1 MKRIILFVLLLC
13 SSLLTLGQSSTYIN
27 GSFDINA
34 GVPVTW
40 YGDVEFG
47 PDAVVYLEDGAQA
60 IFYGKRMVVSP
71 GARFICLPG
80 NGQTGTG
87 SIIFRGNNP
96 LYGGYPLGQTLDG
109 GYGSGI
115 DPTLPNI
122 EIDNADGLSLT
133 GSARI
138 SNMVR
143 FTQGHLYLNNFN
155 LVLDDNATFNGY
167 EVGRHVVTNGTG
179 VVVKEGL
186 PNGGSFIFPVS
197 IAGLDYT
204 PATVANR
211 SASRDISVQV
221 KEYGSSP
228 SNEVALGTR
237 GMDRTWQISGST
249 SGAADVTLQHN
260 AATNAN
266 GTGTN
271 GAGFNNSLSYVS
283 QQLSAGVWSSSCG
296 GSDGGSLISIHTGAG
311 LMLPGI
317 VDATAYF
324 TKQTVNCTDLMVSKT
339 INNVGPVVGSNVT
352 FTITARNNGTADAT
366 GVSVNDLL
374 PSGYTFASSTASV
387 GAYNMA
393 TGVWTIGNLSNGA
406 SATLTVTATILS
418 TGSYANTATIA
429 GAQTDPD
436 PSNNTSTVTPVPGAL
451 QANLGVSKTAGSMSP
466 VIGDNV
472 TFTITANNAGPD
484 AATGVSVSEQLPA
497 GYTYISATASAGSF
511 NSGTGVWTIG
521 AMANGASATLTVT
534 ARVNAAGPYANT
546 AIITGSEPD
555 PVPGNNSATVTPVP
569 NAALVDLS
577 IAKTAPM
584 VGIHIG
590 QEFDYTIQVKNI
602 GSNLA
607 TGVVMSDVLP
617 EQLSYVSHNSAYG
630 SASYGGGN
638 RTLGWNIG
646 SLAAGASAELTIR
659 VKANRAG
666 TVANT
671 ATVGSTEVDSDPSN
685 NSSTHTRQVLG
696 LQIPN
701 VITPDGDGKN
711 DTFRIPGIEAYP
723 ENTLIIHNRWGNEV
737 WKSTG
742 MSYRNDW
749 DGRGLNGGTYYYV
762 LKLRDGSG
770 SWQTFAGWVTLLR
783 D

>member
-1 MKRIILFVLLLC
+1 MRRIIIFVVLC
-13 SSLLTLGQSSTYIN
+13 FTSLLAFGQSPTYIN

-34 GVPVTW
+34 GVPITW

-60 IFYGKRMVVSP
+60 IFYGRNMVVSP
-71 GARFICLPG
+71 SARFVCLPG

-87 SIIFRGNNP
+87 RIIFRGNNP
-96 LYGGYPLGQTLDG
+96 LYVGYPLRQTLDG
-109 GYGSGI
+109 GHTTGLE
-115 DPTLPNI
+115 PALPNI
-122 EIDNADGLSLT
+122 EVDNADGLSLT
-133 GSARI
+133 GNVRI
-138 SNMVR
+138 SNTVR
-143 FTQGHLYLNNFN
+143 FTSGHIYLNNFS
-155 LVLDDNATFNGY
+155 LVLDDNAIFSGY
-167 EVGRHVVTNGTG
+167 DVSKHVVTNGTG

-186 PNGGSFIFPVS
+186 ANGGSFIFPVS

-211 SASRDISVQV
+211 SASRDIRVQV

-228 SNEVALGTR
+228 SNEGTFGTR
-237 GMDRTWQISGST
+237 GMDRTWQISGSG

-260 AATNAN
+260 SATNAN

-271 GAGFNNSLSYVS
+271 GTGFNNSLAYVS
-283 QQLSAGVWSSSCG
+283 QQLSAGVWSNSCS
-296 GSDGGSLISIHTGAG
+296 GSDGGSPISINSGTG
-311 LMLPGI
+311 LILPAT

-339 INNVGPVVGSNVT
+339 VGSNTPVIGSNVT

-374 PSGYTFASSTASV
+374 PSGYTFASSTVSA

-418 TGSYANTATIA
+418 TGSYANTATIV
-429 GAQTDPD
+429 GAQADPD
-436 PSNNTSTVTPVPGAL
+436 PSNNTATVTPVPGAL
-451 QANLGVSKTAGSMSP
+451 QANLGVSKTAGNMSP

-472 TFTITANNAGPD
+472 VFTITANNAGPD
-484 AATGVSVSEQLPA
+484 AATGVSVSEQLPG
-497 GYTYISATASAGSF
+497 GYTYISSAASVGSF
-511 NSGTGVWTIG
+511 NSGTGIWTIG
-521 AMANGASATLTVT
+521 TMANGASATLTVT
-534 ARVNAAGPYANT
+534 ARVNATGPYANT
-546 AIITGSEPD
+546 ATITGSEPD
-555 PVPGNNSATVTPVP
+555 PVPGNNNATVTPVP
-569 NAALVDLS
+569 NAALVDLG
-577 IAKTAPM
+577 ILKTAPM
-584 VGIHIG
+584 GGIHIG
-590 QEFDYTIQVKNI
+590 QEFDYTVQVRNI

-638 RTLGWNIG
+638 RTLAWNIG
-646 SLAAGASAELTIR
+646 SLAAGASVELTIR
-659 VKANRAG
+659 VRANRAG

-711 DTFRIPGIEAYP
+711 DTFKIPGIEAYP